1 MPSDAG
7 AMTASAD
14 YRVGDPS
21 CNFTDEFAS
30 SGLVVLTAVDSE
42 AIAGHLDVAFPN
54 GDALTG
60 TFSAPV
66 CVVVAP
72 PVEVSPPPVICV
84 P

>member
-14 YRVGDPS
+14 YRAGDPS
-21 CNFTDEFAS
+21 CNFTDEFAA
-30 SGLVVLTAVDSE
+30 SGYVVLTEVDSQT
-42 AIAGHLDVAFPN
+42 IGGHFDVTFPN

-66 CVVVAP
+66 CVVWAP
-72 PVEVSPPPVICV
+72 PVEVSPPPEKCV